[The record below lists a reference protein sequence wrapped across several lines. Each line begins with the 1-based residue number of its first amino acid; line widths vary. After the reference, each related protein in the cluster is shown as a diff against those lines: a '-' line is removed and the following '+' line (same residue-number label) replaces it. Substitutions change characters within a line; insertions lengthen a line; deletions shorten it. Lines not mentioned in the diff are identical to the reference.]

1 MLTGS
6 RMLPRTISRWSPL
19 LSRCYLQLPSQKGV
33 QSAVETRGL
42 VLRNCF
48 TISSKRKPKAK
59 LRQTES
65 PCMLCEASL
74 HMAEVCCNSMS
85 APGHFLLIHRHC
97 RSVKVGQNCIRL
109 LEKC

>member
-6 RMLPRTISRWSPL
+6 RMLPRSVARCSPL

-48 TISSKRKPKAK
+48 TISSKRTPKAR

-74 HMAEVCCNSMS
+74 HMAEACCNSMS
-85 APGHFLLIHRHC
+85 APGHFHLIHLRC
-97 RSVKVGQNCIRL
+97 KSVKVGRSCITL
-109 LEKC
+109 LERC